1 MLGAVVLCCILHFR
15 TFGDWPVHDN
25 ESARH
30 LGVSCSKKGRLRVCV
45 CVYVRWQEYAA
56 MRLHLYASSGGVF
69 VRFAQKLIFIY
80 EFLRLEPVAL
90 GSVAAVRRLVL

>member
-1 MLGAVVLCCILHFR
+1 MTTRVQGMLACRVAKREDCVCVC
-15 TFGDWPVHDN
+15 
-25 ESARH
+25 
-30 LGVSCSKKGRLRVCV
+30 VCV